1 MYPYCRHIRSCL
13 RVRVSSGATGIAS
26 SWKYSTIIDAFE
38 AVRKAARPTLVKRF
52 LSYDPSLVRNVAII
66 AHVDHGNVIDLII
79 TIPV

>member
-13 RVRVSSGATGIAS
+13 RVRVSSGAIAS

-38 AVRKAARPTLVKRF
+38 AFRGTARPALSKRF

>member
-13 RVRVSSGATGIAS
+13 RVRVSTGIAS

-38 AVRKAARPTLVKRF
+38 AVRKTARPTLLKRF